1 VEDILETERDEREG
15 ELNKLLKRLD
25 QANVDPALADFMEED
40 EVVQII
46 VCRLLDM
53 IDNLREDLE
62 KEKRAQRD
70 ADTWLI

>member
-1 VEDILETERDEREG
+1 MAHSHKVKDTLETERDEREG
-15 ELNKLLKRLD
+15 ELNKLLKPLD

-46 VCRLLDM
+46 ICRLLDT

-62 KEKRAQRD
+62 KEKRAQ
-70 ADTWLI
+70 